1 MPEVIGSEVMKWEEC
16 VKSQCRWM
24 IGGFLLCLGAD
35 IYPRSPT
42 NGMMTQ
48 AEFEQGKMT
57 RTRKIKDVLQP
68 IVDTNKNVT

>member
-1 MPEVIGSEVMKWEEC
+1 M
-16 VKSQCRWM
+16 
-24 IGGFLLCLGAD
+24 LCLGAD